1 MGRKRRRST
10 LARIVVFIAVLAAL
24 AGGGVFLAQKLA
36 TPTFLVAKIGE
47 AVKKATGRTLRV
59 GTRPSVKLFPRIAV
73 VLHDVRLSN
82 PPGMGKGDFAKV
94 AKLEVEVE
102 LWPLLQRE
110 LVIRKLYLERPEIH
124 LLVDERGRNNWTFK
138 TAAAAPAGK
147 AAKSAGSAP
156 ADNGEKGG
164 DGGTRAG
171 TANAAKG
178 KAHVGAGLI
187 RDIRLAP
194 LVLRD
199 GVVLFDDARSGT
211 RQLLRDLDMTLKL
224 SGPDSP
230 LDMRGNVIWRQQR
243 VGFALFVKDPARLS
257 GRGSPVEAFLKT
269 PGARVEYTGLAGLG
283 KGPRLAGTVSAS
295 GESLRGLLHWLGV
308 GLPARGPGLGAFSL
322 SGAVEATGPVLT
334 LKKLK
339 MRLDGSNAQGSARL
353 DMSGKVT
360 AIAVAL
366 GVDRLVTDTY
376 LGSGATAAPAGAR
389 GKAAKAAGQKDRRA
403 ASGTPPVAPAPF
415 PVAAGAGGWSAAPM
429 VPDLPSN
436 VRADVRVSVNTL
448 RHRRLK
454 MGPGAVRFVLRD
466 GRFSAT
472 LDKMAF
478 YGGAMAG
485 KLALRT
491 TGKKPQT
498 TATFRFNGVS
508 ARPFLTD
515 LAGFDY
521 VSGKLSGEVDVK
533 TLGRSQLEMVG
544 NLTGLA
550 NLNFRQGK
558 VHGIDL
564 VKLLELVQKGIVS
577 GWQFDENATTDFV
590 ELVAKF
596 MIVDG
601 IAGVR
606 HLSMKGPLVEVVGKG
621 EVDLLRQRLD
631 LSFNGGLVK
640 RKAGQEAAV
649 LKIPVPLV
657 VKGPWQSPKIYP
669 DIAGILKDPKAALEQ
684 LQGLLRAMG
693 GKKPAAR
700 LDKAR
705 EAVKRKIKANAGK
718 VERKVEK
725 KVQRQLERVLGD
737 EQAAETA
744 KKATKQMKKLLDSF
758 FGKKPKVPRPAPE
771 PTPAPVQ

>member
-1 MGRKRRRST
+1 MGRKRRRSIHT
-10 LARIVVFIAVLAAL
+10 RIVVFIAVLAAL
-24 AGGGVFLAQKLA
+24 AGGGVFLAQKLTA
-36 TPTFLVAKIGE
+36 PTFLVGKIAE

-59 GTRPSVKLFPRIAV
+59 GARPSVKLFPRIAV

-82 PPGMGKGDFAKV
+82 PPGMGKDDFAKV

-102 LWPLLQRE
+102 FWPLLQRE
-110 LVIRKLYLERPEIH
+110 LVIRKLYLEQPEIH
-124 LLVDERGRNNWTFK
+124 LLVDERGRNNWTFD
-138 TAAAAPAGK
+138 TADAAP
-147 AAKSAGSAP
+147 AAKSAKNAKSVP
-156 ADNGEKGG
+156 ADGGDKGG

-178 KAHVGAGLI
+178 KADAGAGLI

-211 RQLLRDLDMTLKL
+211 RQLLRDLDMTVKL
-224 SGPDSP
+224 SSPGSP

-257 GRGSPVEAFLKT
+257 GRGSPVEAFLKA

-283 KGPRLAGTVSAS
+283 KGPKLAGTVSAS

-360 AIAVAL
+360 AITVAL

-376 LGSGATAAPAGAR
+376 LGAGPTAAPAGAR

-403 ASGTPPVAPAPF
+403 APGTAPASSPS
-415 PVAAGAGGWSAAPM
+415 AAGAGGWSAAPI
-429 VPDLPSN
+429 VPDLPAN

-491 TGKKPQT
+491 AGKKPQT
-498 TATFRFNGVS
+498 AATFRFNGVS

-521 VSGKLSGEVDVK
+521 LSGKLSGEVDVK

-606 HLSMKGPLVEVVGKG
+606 QLSMKGPLVEVVGKG

-640 RKAGQEAAV
+640 RKAGKEASV

-657 VKGPWQSPKIYP
+657 VKGSWQSPKIYP

-718 VERKVEK
+718 VEGKVEK
-725 KVQRQLERVLGD
+725 KVQRQLEKVLGD

-744 KKATKQMKKLLDSF
+744 KKATRQMKKLLDSF
-758 FGKKPKVPRPAPE
+758 FGKKPKAPRPAPE
-771 PTPAPVQ
+771 PTPAPAQ